1 MKIMHVYRITNL
13 INGKCYIGVTSR
25 DPNFRWWEHQ
35 NTASSG
41 KGFALHQAIR
51 KYGSEHFSFEVICCT
66 KSKEDLGLLEKQLI
80 ADNDS
85 LCFGGHGYNMTPGG
99 DWTTSIGR
107 VSVRDLTT
115 GKTFQTDVTD
125 PRYIRGELV
134 PANLGNKHSEKVR
147 KIISEKA
154 KKNSKGA
161 LNSNA
166 KIFRLVSP
174 SGEVFILSGTL
185 QRFCTELGLKYSALN
200 DYLGKGAVP
209 EPSKYSRHPK
219 TTERM
224 NTIGWSLERISQ
236 GESTCQV

>member
-1 MKIMHVYRITNL
+1 MKIMYVYRIVNS

-25 DPNFRWWEHQ
+25 DPNSRWWEHQ
-35 NTASSG
+35 NIASNG

-51 KYGSEHFSFEVICCT
+51 KYGTEHFSFEVICCT
-66 KSKEDLGLLEKQLI
+66 KSKEDLSALEKLLI
-80 ADNDS
+80 EDNKS

-107 VSVRDLTT
+107 VSVRDLKT
-115 GKTFQTDVTD
+115 GETFQTDLTD
-125 PRYIRGELV
+125 PRYTRGELV
-134 PANLGNKHSEKVR
+134 PANLGNKHSEKAI
-147 KIISEKA
+147 KKISEKA

-161 LNSNA
+161 LNANA
-166 KIFRLVSP
+166 KIFRLISP
-174 SGEVFILSGTL
+174 SGEPFIISGTL
-185 QRFCTELGLKYSALN
+185 QRFCIEHNLKYSALN

-224 NTIGWSLERISQ
+224 NTVGWSLERLS
-236 GESTCQV
+236 